1 MLTSVCVLPTLQ
13 IMTLTNIRPPLLF
26 PFFDPDPLP
35 YPFLFRCQAN
45 HWGKKGDPDR
55 HKHVC
60 KAASKRAAS
69 RSATPAPSSS
79 SSCGRPASASTSGDA
94 KRAHTPAAGAGCS
107 GGSSSDPPGTIPITV
122 GTDAPVAEFAPMDV
136 VEIRGLKGKV
146 ELNGKQALLQKRKGN
161 RWAVSVFP
169 VGATK
174 DILIKALNL
183 KPTSKKLVELNSV
196 AAPAT
201 PNPLLLGAECYVC
214 LGSGD
219 DLVWLGCACRGA
231 AGFAHEGCIVEAA
244 RQQGHNPPADHW
256 TDCPTCKQTYV
267 GKIADSLLEARS
279 EDIMLLKEAAFPE
292 ASAENAKL
300 DLRWTM
306 KRIENMRAQAYIHSG
321 QLEKATRLHKKLWE
335 EAKAWIGICGKRGQA
350 PDYVRCVVIAGMNY
364 AESLGRE
371 DADAE
376 SEAVYREILP
386 DAERHCGKESPLYL
400 SCKYGLASIMIDKK
414 EPGNPLRPCKKSCEN
429 AELDL
434 REVLEVQRR
443 VLGKGDRGTLMTQTN
458 LSIALINQGKVVEAQ
473 ATIKEVFEIQQRVLG
488 PNHTDTLNTGSKIN
502 AMRNMVQNAAT
513 PGECVALFSNTL
525 DGKSLTLQEVASRIA
540 QAKKDGLWK

>member
-1 MLTSVCVLPTLQ
+1 M
-13 IMTLTNIRPPLLF
+13 
-26 PFFDPDPLP
+26 PFFDLELS

-55 HKHVC
+55 HKRVC
-60 KAASKRAAS
+60 KAASKRA
-69 RSATPAPSSS
+69 
-79 SSCGRPASASTSGDA
+79 ASTSGDA
-94 KRAHTPAAGAGCS
+94 KRAHTPASGAGCS
-107 GGSSSDPPGTIPITV
+107 GGSSSDPPGTISITV
-122 GTDAPVAEFAPMDV
+122 GTDAPVAEFAPMDI

-161 RWAVSVFP
+161 RWAVSVLP
-169 VGATK
+169 VGATQG
-174 DILIKALNL
+174 ILIKALNL
-183 KPTSKKLVELNSV
+183 KPTSKKLVELNLV
-196 AAPAT
+196 ATPAAP
-201 PNPLLLGAECYVC
+201 NSLLLGAECYVC

-244 RQQGHNPPADHW
+244 RQQGHNPPANHW

-267 GKIADSLLEARS
+267 GEIADSLLEARS
-279 EDIMLLKEAAFPE
+279 EDIVLLKEAAFPG

-306 KRIENMRAQAYIHSG
+306 TRIENMRAQAYIHSG

-335 EAKAWIGICGKRGQA
+335 EAKVWIDICGNCGQA
-350 PDYVRCVVIAGMNY
+350 PDYVPCVIAGMNY
-364 AESLGRE
+364 ADSLGRE

-386 DAERHCGKESPLYL
+386 DAERHCGKESPVYL
-400 SCKYGLASIMIDKK
+400 SCKYGLAVIMIGKK
-414 EPGNPLRPCKKSCEN
+414 EPGNPLRPCKKSHES

-443 VLGKGDRGTLMTQTN
+443 VLGKGDHDTLMTQTN
-458 LSIALINQGKVVEAQ
+458 LSIALNNQGKVVEAQ
-473 ATIKEVFEIQQRVLG
+473 ATIKEVFGIQQRVLG
-488 PNHTDTLNTGSKIN
+488 PNHTNTLQTGSRIN
-502 AMRNMVQNAAT
+502 AMQNAALRS
-513 PGECVALFSNTL
+513 GECVGLFTNIS
-525 DGKSLTLQEVASRIA
+525 DGRSLTLQEVASRIA
-540 QAKKDGLWK
+540 QAKKDG